1 MKEKIHYLKIKIIFV
16 FAIIALLAL
25 SYFSYIRINHL
36 IEESKLVNHTNLVKL
51 SLEKTFAALSDKESN
66 NRGYIFTNDSVFFA
80 SYFAVQY
87 FFFSP
92 PAFDK
97 VMMAAASEINK
108 TCPIMVDQVTR
119 LDNAIALPENSL
131 QYNYTLVNIESTEVN
146 PDTVKKYIEP
156 GIINLVKSSPDM
168 KIYRDNKTTIIY
180 NYRDKN
186 GVFILK
192 LVVTPEMYQ

>member
-1 MKEKIHYLKIKIIFV
+1 
-16 FAIIALLAL
+16 
-25 SYFSYIRINHL
+25 
-36 IEESKLVNHTNLVKL
+36 
-51 SLEKTFAALSDKESN
+51 
-66 NRGYIFTNDSVFFA
+66 
-80 SYFAVQY
+80 
-87 FFFSP
+87 
-92 PAFDK
+92 
-97 VMMAAASEINK
+97 
-108 TCPIMVDQVTR
+108 MVDQETR

>member
-1 MKEKIHYLKIKIIFV
+1 MEKVKCPNCEAENLSNSKYCSRCGHAMPTFV
-16 FAIIALLAL
+16 V
-25 SYFSYIRINHL
+25 NKP
-36 IEESKLVNHTNLVKL
+36 EESVIPQTNA
-51 SLEKTFAALSDKESN
+51 STDKKKKAI
-66 NRGYIFTNDSVFFA
+66 GAVVGVLAFFA

-92 PAFDK
+92 PTFDK

>member
-1 MKEKIHYLKIKIIFV
+1 MEK
-16 FAIIALLAL
+16 
-25 SYFSYIRINHL
+25 
-36 IEESKLVNHTNLVKL
+36 VK
-51 SLEKTFAALSDKESN
+51 
-66 NRGYIFTNDSVFFA
+66 
-80 SYFAVQY
+80 
-87 FFFSP
+87 
-92 PAFDK
+92 
-97 VMMAAASEINK
+97 
-108 TCPIMVDQVTR
+108 CPIMVDQETR

>member
-1 MKEKIHYLKIKIIFV
+1 
-16 FAIIALLAL
+16 
-25 SYFSYIRINHL
+25 
-36 IEESKLVNHTNLVKL
+36 
-51 SLEKTFAALSDKESN
+51 
-66 NRGYIFTNDSVFFA
+66 
-80 SYFAVQY
+80 
-87 FFFSP
+87 
-92 PAFDK
+92 
-97 VMMAAASEINK
+97 
-108 TCPIMVDQVTR
+108 MVDQETR

-186 GVFILK
+186 GAFILK
-192 LVVTPEMYQ
+192 LAVTPEMYQ

>member
-1 MKEKIHYLKIKIIFV
+1 MEKVKCPNCEAENLSNSKYCSRCGHAMPTFV
-16 FAIIALLAL
+16 L
-25 SYFSYIRINHL
+25 NKP
-36 IEESKLVNHTNLVKL
+36 EESVIPQTNA
-51 SLEKTFAALSDKESN
+51 STDKKKKAI
-66 NRGYIFTNDSVFFA
+66 GAVVGVLAFFA

-92 PAFDK
+92 PTFDK

-108 TCPIMVDQVTR
+108 TCPIMVDQETR

-131 QYNYTLVNIESTEVN
+131 QYNYTLVNTESAQVN
-146 PDTVKKYIEP
+146 PDELKTYIEP
-156 GIINLVKSSPDM
+156 GIVNLVKSSPDM